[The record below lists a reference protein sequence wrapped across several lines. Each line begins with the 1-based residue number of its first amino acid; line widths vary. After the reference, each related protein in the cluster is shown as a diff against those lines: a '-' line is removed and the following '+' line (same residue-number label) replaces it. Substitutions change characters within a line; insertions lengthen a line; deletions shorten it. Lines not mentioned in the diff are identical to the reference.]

1 MQQQPLSR
9 FRDFVQKPLG
19 RGLLIA
25 LAILVVVGAYGY
37 LQQPILAIPALL
49 IFGLGLPIWL
59 GIKRPRYLAIAGIV
73 IILIAAPL
81 SGLPIAQ
88 SLRAPITPATSLT
101 DLPGTNGHALLANA
115 TVSPYTGSTSTN
127 FTWTVTVDPAG
138 IPTGNTTPVLLYL
151 YISTCPGATS
161 GTSPP
166 TWCSAGYPFIQL
178 NGSSQ
183 IPTPFNHSVTATF
196 HYQIGSNGIWDWQ
209 MGVYTFNNTT
219 HKGFYQNLVGDP
231 QYNALE
237 GPVVGDYATTYSE
250 LLPLILTTSLVYL
263 ALPYYLVLLLYMF
276 FKSRERRRKET
287 AARAAGPVPPTGS
300 APPGAGTPPLGGRK
314 GGAPPP
320 ASEAAPAVPERA
332 CPNCNAVVYENETS
346 CWKCGANLRSGSPL
360 PSSSSPPPPK

>member
-151 YISTCPGATS
+151 YLSTCPGATS

-320 ASEAAPAVPERA
+320 ASEVAPVVPERA